1 MKNNFLSYSPA
12 KPGRLRYLT
21 ISFILWFVLFPFAEK
36 TSFTFSES
44 SFRQLQADKIPSE
57 LLSDLRYLKG
67 LEFNRKDELLDAVE
81 SQIGKEQSDRYAKLI
96 LKRSIKYGGGG
107 LIILNIL
114 MSAIFA
120 FGIYAVSYKR
130 HTVILGLALGVPWFI
145 LSWIDLL
152 IAPLSSL
159 PLILALLSPL
169 SFMLF
174 MAFTALVLLLFVLT
188 VSQVDEDLLYGAIAI
203 YMLIGGT
210 WAMMYT
216 ILEELRFGSFAIAA
230 AHDLDGVVTWF
241 DLLFYSFATLTT
253 LGYGDIVPVTSQA
266 RALAVIEA
274 IIGVMYLAIIIS
286 RLVGIFIAK
295 EAASGETKPG
305 T

>member
-1 MKNNFLSYSPA
+1 MKNGFLSYSPS

-21 ISFILWFVLFPFAEK
+21 ISFILLLLLFPFVER
-36 TSFTFSES
+36 TSFKFTNTSFQQLKDDEIPDIVLES
-44 SFRQLQADKIPSE
+44 LKSLESQEFTQKDD
-57 LLSDLRYLKG
+57 LL
-67 LEFNRKDELLDAVE
+67 EAVE
-81 SQIGKEQSDRYAKLI
+81 NRIGKEQTDQYAKFI
-96 LKRSIKYGGGG
+96 LKRALKYGGIGQ
-107 LIILNIL
+107 IILNIL

-130 HTVILGLALGVPWFI
+130 KTVIIGLTLGLPWFI

-159 PLILALLSPL
+159 SLILALLSTV
-169 SFMLF
+169 SIILF
-174 MAFTALVLLLFVLT
+174 MAFTAIVILLFVLKA
-188 VSQVDEDLLYGAIAI
+188 SQVDEDLLYGAIAI

-210 WAMMYT
+210 WAMIYA
-216 ILEELRFGSFAIAA
+216 ILEEIHFGSFAIAA

-253 LGYGDIVPVTSQA
+253 LGYGDIVPVTSPA
-266 RALAVIEA
+266 RSLAVIEA

-286 RLVGIFIAK
+286 RLVGIFIAT
-295 EAASGETKPG
+295 ASSKQ
-305 T
+305 

>member
-1 MKNNFLSYSPA
+1 MMSMKNDFLSYSPA

-21 ISFILWFVLFPFAEK
+21 ISFILWFVLFPFVEK
-36 TSFTFSES
+36 TSFKFSDAA
-44 SFRQLQADKIPSE
+44 FQQLQKDKIPDVILES
-57 LLSDLRYLKG
+57 LKDLENQ
-67 LEFNRKDELLDAVE
+67 EFTRKEDLLDAVE
-81 SQIGKEQSDRYAKLI
+81 NHIGKEQTDRYAKLI
-96 LKRSIKYGGGG
+96 LKRALTYGGVG
-107 LIILNIL
+107 LIIVNIL
-114 MSAIFA
+114 TSAIFA

-130 HTVILGLALGVPWFI
+130 QTVIIGLALGLPWFI

-159 PLILALLSPL
+159 SLILALLSSVSL
-169 SFMLF
+169 ILF
-174 MAFTALVLLLFVLT
+174 MAFTAIVILLFVLRA
-188 VSQVDEDLLYGAIAI
+188 SHVDEDLLYGAVAI

-210 WAMMYT
+210 WAIMYT
-216 ILEELRFGSFAIAA
+216 MLEELRFGSFAIAA
-230 AHDLDGVVTWF
+230 AHDLDGVITWF

-286 RLVGIFIAK
+286 RLVGIFIAT
-295 EAASGETKPG
+295 ASSKH
-305 T
+305 